1 MFIAI
6 KDTKVIAI
14 HETEWQCRRKAKG
27 LDKSAY
33 WTWLKSVTS
42 KDENGFKVY
51 DFSGEDY
58 EIVEIYSRSYEST
71 DDEGNSITIQ
81 ADPLS
86 YESTDEDGNTRT
98 ISFNESGH
106 ITLDLEGTH
115 YHLKWDAS
123 KKEVVKDD
131 DAKTAWELAEE
142 WKRIRTE
149 RTRLLAETDW
159 TQGADSPLTDAKK
172 TAWATYRTSLRTL
185 PEDQSSKT
193 KYSDITW
200 PTQPS

>member
-6 KDTKVIAI
+6 KDTKIIAI
-14 HETEWQCRRKAKG
+14 YDSELGCRRKAKG
-27 LDKSAY
+27 LSKIDFN
-33 WTWLKSVTS
+33 TWVASITTEGVP
-42 KDENGFKVY
+42 

-58 EIVEIYSRSYEST
+58 EIVEIYSRGYEST
-71 DDEGNSITIQ
+71 DDEGNSITVRV
-81 ADPLS
+81 DPLS
-86 YESTDEDGNTRT
+86 YESTDEDGRTRT
-98 ISFNESGH
+98 ITFHESGH
-106 ITLDLEGTH
+106 IHQDGT
-115 YHLKWDAS
+115 YSLKWDAS

-131 DAKTAWELAEE
+131 TAKAAYDLTKEWE
-142 WKRIRTE
+142 RIRTE

-172 TAWATYRTSLRTL
+172 TAWATYRTSLRTP
-185 PEDQSSKT
+185 PEDQKSKT